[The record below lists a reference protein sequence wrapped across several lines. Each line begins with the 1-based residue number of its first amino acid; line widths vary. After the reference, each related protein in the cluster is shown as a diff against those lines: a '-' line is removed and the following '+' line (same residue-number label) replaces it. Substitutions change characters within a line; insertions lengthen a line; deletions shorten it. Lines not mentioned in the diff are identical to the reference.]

1 MKNMLLTAAAAMAL
15 SVPALPA
22 FAFELPAGCVREV
35 QSPINNGIA
44 AVYVGDT
51 CPWAAGSPL
60 RTVPAAMTGSQPGW
74 QPEPKEPCEPKE
86 YTAG

>member
-1 MKNMLLTAAAAMAL
+1 MKNMLLIAAAMAL
-15 SVPALPA
+15 SVLALPA

-51 CPWAAGSPL
+51 CPWAPGSPL
-60 RTVPAAMTGSQPGW
+60 RTVPSATTGYYSSPE
-74 QPEPKEPCEPKE
+74 EPKEPPCEPKD
-86 YTAG
+86 AI